1 MNTNKLDAIKM
12 AIKLKRKGLLNKHV
26 VNELAALGYRNPNT
40 KKPWSKSLVDKHI
53 RDIKPDVDM
62 DAIAEAKA
70 IEYRIKGHK
79 LKEVAQLLKQDGFI
93 NIKTSKPYGMHRVNQ
108 WLGGIEPRHLTEAK
122 TKAEELADGKL
133 YPTAI
138 SKKLAELGYINKHTG
153 KPYSKSAIENWLYAW
168 G

>member
-1 MNTNKLDAIKM
+1 M
-12 AIKLKRKGLLNKHV
+12 AIKLKRKGLLNKQIV
-26 VNELAALGYRNPNT
+26 RELDALGYRNPKT
-40 KKPWSKSLVDKHI
+40 LKPWSKSLVDKHI
-53 RDIKPDVDM
+53 RDIKPDVDI

-70 IEYRIKGHK
+70 IEYRIEGHK
-79 LKEVAQLLKQDGFI
+79 LIDVAQLLKQDGFI
-93 NIKTSKPYGMHRVNQ
+93 NIRTGKPYGMHRVNQ

-122 TKAEELADGKL
+122 AKAEELADGKN

-138 SKKLAELGYINKHTG
+138 SRKLAELGYINKHTG